1 MGRRIR
7 CTVRTRSR
15 LRGWRLPVSVVV
27 LSLTAVACG
36 ERQADEGVRAAAG
49 EALLA
54 RTNGLTFLQQDRL
67 EEAEAEFT
75 RLIDL
80 VPDEAAGYANL
91 ALVHLRAGRVED
103 AEREVRRALELAPT
117 DPDVALIL
125 ARVFELEGQPDS
137 ARVTLETSLAAEP
150 EHLRT
155 LYALAT
161 HVERHR
167 GEEGASERRGYLE
180 RAIELAPANLAVRL
194 ELARSLLSAG
204 RADPAIEQLEALRQQ
219 APGFPEAAAES
230 LEEAIDRGRSGD
242 LAGART
248 SLSRFGAYFEVTTP
262 FQAAAQELRGPP
274 EEIVGL
280 LGLTFSHEFS
290 LQIQEQEFVL
300 STLRYSDA
308 TSTAALDTVPVGA
321 LAPPTGGRG
330 TAVAVGD
337 FDGDGDE
344 DLIVAA
350 TRGEGEHTLRLL
362 RDDLGRFV
370 DVTEEAGLSLTGP
383 GQGAIFGDYD
393 QDRRLDLLLVGPES
407 SALYRNTGPGRFE
420 DVTSQAGLSTT
431 GARDAVFVD
440 LDLDGDLDL
449 YLVRAGTNRFFR
461 NNGDGSFEE
470 RAVEAEIA
478 GEAAADSRG
487 LVFADFDDDRDVD
500 LFVANAAGSDRLYSN
515 LRGGLFADVTAE
527 SGLESAGGSAA
538 AAVGDYDNDGALDLF
553 VAGLSG
559 SHRLY
564 RNQGDGTFERDDRAE
579 QAIARV
585 AGVLARDAEFL
596 DFDNDGRIDLLVAG
610 IPAASDG
617 SGLAL
622 VRNVGDGG
630 FEDGSRFLPGT
641 PGSYESVAVTDYNQD
656 GDLDIVAAGP
666 DGVRMLRNDGANL
679 NHSFRIALQGLGT
692 GSGKNNR
699 FGIGSRVEVRAGDLF
714 QAQVVSR
721 PVTHFGLD
729 GRLKADVVRV
739 EWPNGV
745 AQDLF
750 FPGTDAD
757 LIEEQSLK
765 GSCPFLY
772 TWNGERYE
780 FVKDVLWKSALGMPL
795 GIMGASGERAY
806 APAEA
811 SREYLLIRGDQLRA
825 KDGVYSLQ
833 LTEELWETVYVDEVR
848 LIAIDH
854 PDSVDVYVDER
865 FVPPGPVSLEL
876 FEVARRYT
884 PVAAVD
890 DRGNDQLAA
899 IRRKDDIYVTNLV
912 PGPYQGITELHD
924 LILDLGDLARADE
937 VVLFLSGWVFPT
949 DASIN
954 VAMSQ
959 SDRLEAVFPVLQTRD
974 ADGEWRTVEPL
985 SIPSGKDKT
994 IVADLTGKFVGD
1006 DRLLRIRT
1014 NMQVYWDHIFFTARS
1029 RRDLASGEEDDRMPS
1044 TRTFDEPQLT
1054 TLVPSSAD
1062 LHYRGFSRL
1071 YRRGGRYGP
1080 HWFDYS
1086 DVDTSPRWSDLEGL
1100 YTRYGDVRPLLLRAD
1115 DMYVVLNAGDEITIE
1130 FDASQAP
1137 VLSDGWR
1144 RDFLLYTDGWIKDGD
1159 LNTGTGDRVEPLP
1172 FHAQTRYPYGP
1183 EQSYPDDDSHRR
1195 YLEEYQTRRVTAD
1208 RF

>member
-1 MGRRIR
+1 
-7 CTVRTRSR
+7 
-15 LRGWRLPVSVVV
+15 LPICAFV
-27 LSLTAVACG
+27 LSLTTLACG
-36 ERQADEGVRAAAG
+36 ERQTDDGSGAAAG

-54 RTNGLTFLQQDRL
+54 RTNGLTLLQQDRL

-75 RLIDL
+75 RLVEL
-80 VPDEAAGYANL
+80 VPGEAAGYANL
-91 ALVHLRAGRVED
+91 ALVHVRAGRVDE
-103 AEREVRRALELAPT
+103 AEREVRRAFELAPN

-125 ARVFELEGQPDS
+125 ARVFELGGELDS
-137 ARVTLETSLAAEP
+137 ARITLESSLAAEP
-150 EHLRT
+150 QHLRT

-161 HVERHR
+161 HAERHR
-167 GEEGASERRGYLE
+167 GEEGAAERRGYLE
-180 RAIELAPANLAVRL
+180 RAVELAPANLAARL
-194 ELARSLLSAG
+194 ELARSLLSVG
-204 RADPAIEQLEALRQQ
+204 RADPAIAQLEALRQQ
-219 APGFPEAAAES
+219 APSFPQAAAES
-230 LEEAIDRGRSGD
+230 LEEAIDRARGGE
-242 LAGART
+242 LAEART
-248 SLSRFGAYFEVTTP
+248 SLSRFGEYFEVTTP

-290 LQIQEQEFVL
+290 LQIQEEEFVL
-300 STLRYSDA
+300 STLRYTDA
-308 TSTAALDTVPVGA
+308 TSTAALESVPVGP
-321 LAPPTGGRG
+321 LAAPTGGKG
-330 TAVAVGD
+330 TVVTIGD
-337 FDGDGDE
+337 FDGDDDD

-350 TRGEGEHTLRLL
+350 TRGDGVPSLRLL

-370 DVTEEAGLSLTGP
+370 DVTPEAGISPTRP
-383 GQGAIFGDYD
+383 VHGAIFGDYD
-393 QDRRLDLLLVGPES
+393 QDRRLDLLLVSPEGS
-407 SALYRNTGPGRFE
+407 ELYRNTGDGRFE
-420 DVTSQAGLSTT
+420 DVTFQAGLGGTD
-431 GARDAVFVD
+431 ARDAVFVD

-449 YLVRAGTNRFFR
+449 YLVRTEANRFLR

-470 RAVEAEIA
+470 RAAAAEIA
-478 GEAAADSRG
+478 GDSNGDSRG
-487 LVFADFDDDRDVD
+487 VVFADFDDDRDVD
-500 LFVANAAGSDRLYSN
+500 LFVANAAESDRLYSN
-515 LRGGLFADVTAE
+515 ARGGLFVDVTEE
-527 SGLESAGGSAA
+527 SGLASQGGSAA
-538 AAVGDYDNDGALDLF
+538 AAVGDYDNDGAMDLF

-559 SHRLY
+559 THRLY
-564 RNQGDGTFERDDRAE
+564 RNQGDGRFERDEAAE
-579 QAIARV
+579 QAIARA

-596 DFDNDGRIDLLVAG
+596 DFDNDGHLDLLVAG
-610 IPAASDG
+610 VPAARDG
-617 SGLAL
+617 SGLTL
-622 VRNVGDGG
+622 LRNVRDGA

-641 PGSYESVAVTDYNQD
+641 PGAFESVGVTDYNQD

-666 DGVRMLRNDGANL
+666 DGVRLLRNDGANL
-679 NHSFRIALQGLGT
+679 NHYFRIALQGLGS

-699 FGIGSRVEVRAGDLF
+699 FAIGARVEVRAGDLF
-714 QAQVVSR
+714 QARVVSS
-721 PVTHFGLD
+721 PITHFGLD

-757 LIEEQSLK
+757 LIEDQSLK

-772 TWNGERYE
+772 SWNGERYE

-795 GIMGASGERAY
+795 GIMGASGERSY
-806 APAEA
+806 APAAA
-811 SREYLLIRGDQLRA
+811 SREFLRIPGEQLRA
-825 KDGVYSLQ
+825 KDEVYSLQ

-848 LIAIDH
+848 LIAVDH

-876 FEVARRYT
+876 FQVARRYT

-899 IRRKDDIYVTNLV
+899 IRQKDDVYVSNLV

-937 VVLFLSGWVFPT
+937 VVLFLNGWVFPT

-959 SDRLEAVFPVLQTRD
+959 SDQLAAVFPVLQALAT
-974 ADGEWRTVEPL
+974 DGEWRTIEQL

-994 IVADLTGKFVGD
+994 IVANLTGKFTGD
-1006 DRLLRIRT
+1006 DRQLRIRT

-1029 RRDLASGEEDDRMPS
+1029 RRESDAEEQRARGASDTISEE
-1044 TRTFDEPQLT
+1044 TQLT
-1054 TLVPSSAD
+1054 TLVPTRAN

-1071 YRRGGRYGP
+1071 YRKGGRYGP
-1080 HWFDYS
+1080 HWFDYG

-1100 YTRYGDVRPLLLRAD
+1100 YTRYGDVRPLLEDAD

-1130 FDASQAP
+1130 FDVSQAP
-1137 VLSDGWR
+1137 VLGDGWR

-1183 EQSYPDDDSHRR
+1183 EESYPDDDAHRR